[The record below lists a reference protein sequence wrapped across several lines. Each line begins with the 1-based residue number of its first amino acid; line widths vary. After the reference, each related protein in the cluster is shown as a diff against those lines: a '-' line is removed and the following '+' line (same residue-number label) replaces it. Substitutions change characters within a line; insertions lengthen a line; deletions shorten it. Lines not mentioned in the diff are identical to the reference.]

1 MTILINRE
9 MKVLIQGITGKKG
22 MFHTKLMKDY
32 GTNIAAGLTPRKY
45 GEKVLDIPVYDTV
58 KEVLENHKI
67 DISGIFVPAKFTK
80 EAAFEAIDAGI
91 KLIVILT
98 EGIPIHKFMEEELTI
113 QGGR

>member
-1 MTILINRE
+1 LKEEKQKMTILINRE

-98 EGIPIHKFMEEELTI
+98 
-113 QGGR
+113 